1 MITAIYSPSSTPVQI
16 ISLTPANRRRGQF
29 AHVVTRSGL
38 REFKSYSNLDGDTAM
53 SDTAFIPLG
62 LLKDIRSNGLTANEA
77 ALVARAAGA

>member
-1 MITAIYSPSSTPVQI
+1 MITATYSIANIPVEI

-53 SDTAFIPLG
+53 SDTAFIPLA
-62 LLKDIRSNGLTANEA
+62 LLRDIRHNGLTALEA
-77 ALVARAAGA
+77 ALVARVAGA